1 MANNKQKIDQKLKEL
16 VNAIMDYQGLSIKED
31 MDDVYMLDDKTH
43 RAMVVEID
51 ENIMTLRINI
61 HKAIEQE

>member
-51 ENIMTLRINI
+51 ENVMTLRINI